1 MCAILLPLMPAG
13 NYREILLPAA
23 VRTIVGVVPSLDNGA
38 PYRGAAVS
46 SIRASDVTTPAS
58 QATSRQ
64 FGGIAP
70 PVRAEGAAWALFLD
84 FDGTLIDIAM
94 TPDSVVVPPKLRAI
108 LSACAD
114 AFDGAVAVVSG
125 RPISTLDALL
135 DPLKLPTAGL
145 HGLELRMADGTVE
158 EAAHRPSELA
168 GLRARFRALARE
180 DARLVAEDKGS
191 SLALHF
197 RRAPERERELRELVA
212 GAATRHDGHHVMLG
226 KMVLEVRPAH
236 ADKGTA
242 IARFLE
248 TPPFAGRTPVFAG
261 DDITDEDGFAVVNR
275 HGGISIKV
283 GAGETHAAYRVPDV
297 AVLRD
302 WLAVV
307 AGGLK

>member
-1 MCAILLPLMPAG
+1 MPTG
-13 NYREILLPAA
+13 NYREKLLPAA

-38 PYRGAAVS
+38 PYRGAAVF

-94 TPDSVVVPPKLRAI
+94 TPDTVVVPPRLRAI

-135 DPLKLPTAGL
+135 DPLKLPATGL
-145 HGLELRMADGTVE
+145 HGLELRMPDGTVE
-158 EAAHRPSELA
+158 EAVHHASELA

-180 DARLVAEDKGS
+180 DARLVVEDKGS
-191 SLALHF
+191 SLALHY
-197 RRAPERERELRELVA
+197 RRAPEREQELRRLVTL
-212 GAATRHDGHHVMLG
+212 AAAPHNAHHVMHG

-236 ADKGTA
+236 AHKGTA

-248 TPPFAGRTPVFAG
+248 SSPFTGRTPVFAG

-275 HGGISIKV
+275 HGGISVKV
-283 GAGETHAAYRVPDV
+283 GAGETRAAYRVPDV
-297 AVLRD
+297 AALHG

-307 AGGLK
+307 AGGRR